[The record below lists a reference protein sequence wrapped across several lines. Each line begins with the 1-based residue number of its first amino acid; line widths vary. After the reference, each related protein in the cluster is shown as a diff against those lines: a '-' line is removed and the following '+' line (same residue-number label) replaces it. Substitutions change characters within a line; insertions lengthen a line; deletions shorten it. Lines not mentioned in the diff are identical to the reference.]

1 MSRNNRSRSDR
12 SRKVRYAVV
21 GQGYFSQSAIL
32 PAFAHA
38 KRCEL
43 VALFSDDDTKLRGLR
58 RRYDVEHALA
68 YEQFDAFLASG
79 AVDAV
84 YIALP
89 NDMHAEYTLR
99 AARAGVHVLCEKPI
113 ASNSRDAER
122 MIAACARAGV
132 KLMVAYRLHYETANL
147 SAIAALAR
155 GDIGE
160 PRLLSTSFSQQV
172 MPDNSRTHRTHA
184 GGPLRDIGIYCI
196 NAARYL
202 FRDEPVE
209 VVALSGTKAG
219 DARFRDVDEQVSALL
234 RFPGD
239 RLAQLSCSFGAY
251 HQSSYKILGSK
262 GVLRLR
268 PAYAVHENL
277 VLEIEAGGKTTR
289 KLFKK
294 RDQVA
299 PELDELAACI
309 RDDRDPEPSGRE
321 GLADLRVIEAIEA
334 SLRSGGASVAVH
346 RVLKKRRPDMRQN
359 RRAPAHRGRPTLINV
374 QAPARH

>member
-1 MSRNNRSRSDR
+1 M
-12 SRKVRYAVV
+12 V

-38 KRCEL
+38 KHCEL

-58 RRYDVEHALA
+58 RRYGVEHALA
-68 YEQFDAFLASG
+68 YDEFDAFLASG

-99 AARAGVHVLCEKPI
+99 AARAGVHVLCEKPM
-113 ASNSRDAER
+113 ATNSREAER

-132 KLMVAYRLHYETANL
+132 KLMVAYRLHYEAANL
-147 SAIAALAR
+147 SAIEALAR

-172 MPDNSRTHRTHA
+172 MPEQLAHPPGARR
-184 GGPLRDIGIYCI
+184 
-196 NAARYL
+196 AARC
-202 FRDEPVE
+202 
-209 VVALSGTKAG
+209 AT
-219 DARFRDVDEQVSALL
+219 SASTASTPPATCSATSRWRWSRCRGRRRATRASATSTSRSSVLL

-251 HQSSYKILGSK
+251 HQSSYTILGSK

-321 GLADLRVIEAIEA
+321 GLADMRVIEAIEA
-334 SLRSGGASVAVH
+334 SLHSGGSVAVD
-346 RVLKKRRPDMRQN
+346 RVLKKRRPNLRQN
-359 RRAPAHRGRPTLINV
+359 RHAPAHRGRPTLINV

>member
-1 MSRNNRSRSDR
+1 MKQNHRSRRDR
-12 SRKVRYAVV
+12 GRKIRYAVV
-21 GQGYFSQSAIL
+21 GQGYFAQSAIL

-38 KRCEL
+38 RHSEL
-43 VALFSDDDTKLRGLR
+43 TALFSDDESKLRALK
-58 RRYDVEHALA
+58 RRYGVEHALP
-68 YEQFDAFLASG
+68 YDEFDEFLASG
-79 AVDAV
+79 AIDAV

-99 AARAGVHVLCEKPI
+99 AAQAGVHVLCEKPI
-113 ASNSRDAER
+113 AANSREAER

-132 KLMVAYRLHYETANL
+132 KLMVAYRLHYEAANL

-155 GDIGE
+155 GKIGE

-172 MPDNSRTHRTHA
+172 TPDNSRTHSTRV

-202 FRDEPVE
+202 FRDEPLE
-209 VVALSGTKAG
+209 AVALSGKKAG
-219 DARFRDVDEQVSALL
+219 DARFHDIDEQVSALL

-251 HQSSYKILGSK
+251 HQSSYTVLGSK

-277 VLEIEAGGKTTR
+277 VLEIEAGGSTTR

-299 PELDELAACI
+299 PELDELSDCI
-309 RDDRDPEPSGRE
+309 RNDRDPEPSGRE
-321 GLADLRVIEAIEA
+321 GLADMRVIEAIEA
-334 SLRSGGASVAVH
+334 SVESGGIVTVDRIA
-346 RVLKKRRPDMRQN
+346 KKRRPDLRQN
-359 RRAPAHRGRPTLINV
+359 RRAPAHRGRPTLVNV
-374 QAPARH
+374 QPPARH

>member
-1 MSRNNRSRSDR
+1 M
-12 SRKVRYAVV
+12 V

-38 KRCEL
+38 KHCEL
-43 VALFSDDDTKLRGLR
+43 VALFSDDDAKLRGLR
-58 RRYDVEHALA
+58 QRYGVEHALP
-68 YEQFDAFLASG
+68 YEEFDAFLASG

-99 AARAGVHVLCEKPI
+99 AARAGVHVLCEKPM
-113 ASNSRDAER
+113 AANSHEAER

-132 KLMVAYRLHYETANL
+132 KLMVAYRLHYEAANL

-172 MPDNSRTHRTHA
+172 MPDNTRTKRAHA

-202 FRDEPVE
+202 FRDEPLE
-209 VVALSGTKAG
+209 VVALSGTKRG
-219 DARFRDVDEQVSALL
+219 DPRFRDVAEQVSVLL

-251 HQSSYKILGSK
+251 HQSSYTILGSK

-289 KLFKK
+289 KVFKK

-299 PELDELAACI
+299 PELDALAACI

-321 GLADLRVIEAIEA
+321 GLADMRVIEAIEA
-334 SLRSGGASVAVH
+334 ALRRGGSMAVR
-346 RVLKKRRPDMRQN
+346 RVLKKRRPSLRHN
-359 RRAPAHRGRPTLINV
+359 HRAPAHRGRPTLINV
-374 QAPARH
+374 SAPAQH

>member
-1 MSRNNRSRSDR
+1 MNRNSRSRRDR

-38 KRCEL
+38 KNCEL
-43 VALFSDDDTKLRGLR
+43 VALFSDDDSKLRGLR
-58 RRYDVEHALA
+58 RRYGVEHALA
-68 YEQFDAFLASG
+68 YDQFDAFLASG

-89 NDMHAEYTLR
+89 NDLHAEYTLR
-99 AARAGVHVLCEKPI
+99 AARAGVHVLCEKPM
-113 ASNSRDAER
+113 AANSSEAER

-132 KLMVAYRLHYETANL
+132 KLMIAYRLHYEAANL

-172 MPDNSRTHRTHA
+172 MPDNSRTHQARA

-202 FRDEPVE
+202 FRDEPLE
-209 VVALSGTKAG
+209 VVALSGTKSR
-219 DARFRDVDEQVSALL
+219 DPRFRDIDEQVSALL

-251 HQSSYKILGSK
+251 HQSSYMILGSK

-268 PAYAVHENL
+268 PAYAVHEDL

-309 RDDRDPEPSGRE
+309 RDDRAPEPSGRE
-321 GLADLRVIEAIEA
+321 GLADMRVIEAIEA
-334 SLRSGGASVAVH
+334 SLHSGGSVTVD
-346 RVLKKRRPDMRQN
+346 RVVKKRRPTLRQA
-359 RRAPAHRGRPTLINV
+359 RHAPAHKSRPTLINV
-374 QAPARH
+374 QPPARQ

>member
-1 MSRNNRSRSDR
+1 MSRKTRF
-12 SRKVRYAVV
+12 AVV

-38 KRCEL
+38 KHCEL
-43 VALFSDDDTKLRGLR
+43 TALFSDDDTKLRALR
-58 RRYDVEHALA
+58 RRYDVDHALA
-68 YEQFDAFLASG
+68 YDQFDAFLASG

-84 YIALP
+84 YIALT
-89 NDMHAEYTLR
+89 NDKHAEYTQR
-99 AARAGVHVLCEKPI
+99 AARAGVHVLVEKPI
-113 ASNSRDAER
+113 AANSREAER

-132 KLMVAYRLHYETANL
+132 KLMVAYRLHYEAANL
-147 SAIAALAR
+147 SAIEALRR

-160 PRLLSTSFSQQV
+160 PRLLTTSFSQQV
-172 MPDNSRTHRTHA
+172 MPDNSRTHRERA

-209 VVALSGTKAG
+209 VVALSGKKAG
-219 DARFRDVDEQVSALL
+219 DPRFRDIDEQVSVLL

-251 HQSSYKILGSK
+251 HQSSYMVLGSR

-299 PELDELAACI
+299 PELDELADCI
-309 RDDRDPEPSGRE
+309 RHNREPEASGRE
-321 GLADLRVIEAIEA
+321 GLADMRVMEAIEA
-334 SLRSGGASVAVH
+334 SLRDGGGAVAVR
-346 RVLKKRRPDMRQN
+346 RVLKRRRPTLRQA
-359 RRAPAHRGRPTLINV
+359 RRAPAHRGRPPLVNV
-374 QAPARH
+374 RQPAQHH